1 MFILHTIG
9 QGIFNHI
16 PFLVISLWT
25 CTYSIYFS
33 MTIYIYVCIYI
44 YIHIC
49 TYSIH
54 TRSYKYNHTK
64 LYRYL
69 LNIVR
74 FIISLWHVSVYIYI
88 GILSCINPNIHVCI
102 CWGRCQHVCTQQI
115 IVELVVFVGELL
127 LCNVHVIIIFSIYAQ
142 TPSCSKSQ
150 KTWVLRLIL
159 SSMQIFLL
167 SSCQIYIKGFHMY
180 NRPEQLI
187 FSSGSPLKKP
197 AIERSSIPL
206 MWANQKARVEPFKTN
221 NQKITLQTW
230 RWFEGFVPFWYISMD
245 VAAGCFRCFF
255 EARLWQRHSRG
266 CQTSPQPCSPGEL
279 IWRIPNYVPAMSR
292 QIPAM
297 CREIYDIFV
306 PSPYKSI

>member
-1 MFILHTIG
+1 MDMY
-9 QGIFNHI
+9 IFHL
-16 PFLVISLWT
+16 FQHDS
-25 CTYSIYFS
+25 
-33 MTIYIYVCIYI
+33 IYIYMYVYIYI

-88 GILSCINPNIHVCI
+88 YIGILSCINPNIQVCI

-167 SSCQIYIKGFHMY
+167 SSCQIYIYISKVSICITGQNSWYFPAGHHWKNQQLKGLRF
-180 NRPEQLI
+180 RWCEPI
-187 FSSGSPLKKP
+187 KKP
-197 AIERSSIPL
+197 GLNHSKPTTKKSLCKPDGGSKDLFHFDTYRWMLQLDAFDAFSRRAFGKGIPEDAKHPRSYAHLGSSS
-206 MWANQKARVEPFKTN
+206 EGS
-221 NQKITLQTW
+221 QTTY
-230 RWFEGFVPFWYISMD
+230 RLCPGKYRLCAGKYMISLFLLPINPSNI
-245 VAAGCFRCFF
+245 V
-255 EARLWQRHSRG
+255 
-266 CQTSPQPCSPGEL
+266 
-279 IWRIPNYVPAMSR
+279 Y
-292 QIPAM
+292 
-297 CREIYDIFV
+297 YDNTR
-306 PSPYKSI
+306 S

>member
-44 YIHIC
+44 YTYIYVPTVYIRDHTNIIIPNYIDIC
-49 TYSIH
+49 LISWG
-54 TRSYKYNHTK
+54 S
-64 LYRYL
+64 LYLYDMYL
-69 LNIVR
+69 YI
-74 FIISLWHVSVYIYI
+74 YIYI
-88 GILSCINPNIHVCI
+88 GILSCINPNIQVCI

-167 SSCQIYIKGFHMY
+167 SSCQIYI
-180 NRPEQLI
+180 
-187 FSSGSPLKKP
+187 
-197 AIERSSIPL
+197 
-206 MWANQKARVEPFKTN
+206 
-221 NQKITLQTW
+221 
-230 RWFEGFVPFWYISMD
+230 YIY
-245 VAAGCFRCFF
+245 
-255 EARLWQRHSRG
+255 QRF
-266 CQTSPQPCSPGEL
+266 P
-279 IWRIPNYVPAMSR
+279 YV
-292 QIPAM
+292 
-297 CREIYDIFV
+297 
-306 PSPYKSI
+306 